1 MFLINDYPEWIYLEM
16 PHATATPNQAL
27 SMAFSEKKVDQQG
40 HKNWKTTGKMP
51 GESYQ
56 FMDDRLQ
63 YPPNSL
69 GRCV

>member
-1 MFLINDYPEWIYLEM
+1 MILQSEFIWKCPTQQQHQTRHYPWRSVRK
-16 PHATATPNQAL
+16 Q
-27 SMAFSEKKVDQQG
+27 VDQQG
-40 HKNWKTTGKMP
+40 HKNWKTTGKMS